1 MKAPIKNRDAMIS
14 LLSVVVLIIIVVTG
28 YVDLFRNK
36 IKQVLWKR
44 R

>member
-1 MKAPIKNRDAMIS
+1 MKAQIKNRDAMIS

-36 IKQVLWKR
+36 IKQIL
-44 R
+44 

>member
-1 MKAPIKNRDAMIS
+1 MKAQIKNRDAMIS

-36 IKQVLWKR
+36 IKQVL
-44 R
+44 